1 MAGLRIDRRAVLAG
15 ASAALLGATAARADD
30 APAALPFELF
40 RQKIFVPLRLNG
52 VDGTGFLDTGARDLV
67 VDPAFAAKA
76 GVVGVRDIVSAG
88 WGTESPA
95 READGVVMELA
106 GVQAMGHAQIRDTSV
121 IQRSVARPFDVI
133 VGSNLFDQFVVEI
146 DFDQSQL
153 RVSPHETFMP
163 PPEALRLDLKRSGGE
178 AAAPIQLEAQGP
190 ITAGIDL
197 GSSMALAVSRRLAE
211 HVRLLDGRASSSVV
225 INSLG
230 GSGAHTVTTAGGFSL
245 GPFPLPDVPAV
256 VFDSLTHDAV
266 LGLPVFLRFKLWLD
280 LGQQRMWLAPGGKIA
295 QPFDRDRVGL
305 YTTVEDGGAFRVIL
319 AAPGSPAEKAG
330 FATGDRMQGVNG
342 RTLADLRVIDP
353 PPPRAGVTLSY
364 TLVDGTVRSLV
375 TADYY

>member
-1 MAGLRIDRRAVLAG
+1 MAGFRIDRRAVLAG
-15 ASAALLGATAARADD
+15 TSAALFGATAAWGDD
-30 APAALPFELF
+30 APAALTFELF

-52 VDGTGFLDTGARDLV
+52 VDGMGFLDTGARDIV

-76 GVVGVRDIVSAG
+76 SVIGVRDIISAG
-88 WGTESPA
+88 WGAESPA
-95 READGVVMELA
+95 READNVVLDVA
-106 GVQAMGHAQIRDTSV
+106 GVQAVGHAQIRDIGV

-153 RVSPHETFMP
+153 RVSTREAFSA
-163 PPEALRLDLKRSGGE
+163 PPEAFRLDLKRSAGE
-178 AAAPIQLEAQGP
+178 AAAAIQLEARGP
-190 ITAGIDL
+190 IAAGIDL
-197 GSSMALAVSRRLAE
+197 GSSMALAVSGRLAE
-211 HVRLLDGRASSSVV
+211 HVRLLDGRAASSVM

-230 GSGAHTVTTAGGFSL
+230 GSGVHTVTTAGAFSL
-245 GPFPLPDVPAV
+245 GPFPLPDVPTV
-256 VFDSLTHDAV
+256 VFDSLTHEAV

-280 LGQQRMWLAPGGKIA
+280 LGLQRMWLAPADKIA

-319 AAPGSPAEKAG
+319 VAPGSPAEKAG
-330 FATGDRMQGVNG
+330 FVSGDRMQGVNG
-342 RTLADLRVIDP
+342 RTLADLRTIDP
-353 PPPRAGVTLSY
+353 PPPQAGVTLSY